1 MSMLILPD
9 FSVKLEEVS
18 ILEALDFLSR
28 IGLTFQEPI
37 INRFR
42 QPKAIAMRS
51 VPIGGVFGV
60 SLASCFR
67 NFQVAGPKILVCLSA

>member
-51 VPIGGVFGV
+51 VPIRVGV